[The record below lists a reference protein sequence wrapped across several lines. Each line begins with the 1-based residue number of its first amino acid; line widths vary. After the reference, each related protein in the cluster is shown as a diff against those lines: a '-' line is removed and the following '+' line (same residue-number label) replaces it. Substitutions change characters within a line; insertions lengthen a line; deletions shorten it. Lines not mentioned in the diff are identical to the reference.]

1 MRSRDVLAVHGDPEW
16 RSWRP
21 EGVDRLD
28 AELKADHLLGPGGGE
43 DLVHAAPPAPLP
55 AASGRSP
62 CTWVSTSG
70 VAVPL
75 VVESTTIRA
84 R

>member
-1 MRSRDVLAVHGDPEW
+1 MRSRDVLAMHGDPER
-16 RSWRP
+16 RSRGP
-21 EGVDRLD
+21 EGVGRLY
-28 AELKADHLLGPGGGE
+28 AELKADDLFGPGGGK

-70 VAVPL
+70 VAVPFA
-75 VVESTTIRA
+75 VESTTIRA